1 MFTTKPTIIQQREI
15 MHIHLGRISDFKT
28 QRLIW
33 RPIMDFKTVVK
44 TSLKKYMTFSERASM
59 PNLTIMDLI
68 SEEVSK

>member
-1 MFTTKPTIIQQREI
+1 
-15 MHIHLGRISDFKT
+15 
-28 QRLIW
+28 
-33 RPIMDFKTVVK
+33 MDFKTVVK